1 MQIIGRNSLSL
12 LLMYQSEISQQKLCN
27 RKENYSDNHVALR
40 TAFAKYLPIKG
51 SWHSC
56 DLVTHFISLLA
67 EYGCKYTSHRCTFIP
82 GTAYASFLFSKGLTE
97 CNINPHQL
105 AHLYLNRLSNQGRRR
120 RVNRSLACLLVTD
133 CLWKI

>member
-51 SWHSC
+51 
-56 DLVTHFISLLA
+56 
-67 EYGCKYTSHRCTFIP
+67 
-82 GTAYASFLFSKGLTE
+82 LTE

>member
-40 TAFAKYLPIKG
+40 TAFAKYLPIK
-51 SWHSC
+51 
-56 DLVTHFISLLA
+56 
-67 EYGCKYTSHRCTFIP
+67 
-82 GTAYASFLFSKGLTE
+82 AYASFLFSKGLTE